1 MSYALWSRGF
11 FDWAEAAIGA
21 IKTVATRHDMRRCM
35 VISVKQK
42 FSQLIGRA
50 GGRIEQIENLMR
62 RARGGE
68 SKRRREMV
76 LPPFY
81 GHGFR
86 QH

>member
-1 MSYALWSRGF
+1 
-11 FDWAEAAIGA
+11 
-21 IKTVATRHDMRRCM
+21 M